1 MRARIFDASLG
12 GARPNDMITDW
23 MPPVALGAAIFCG
36 CAMPLL
42 LILLGRTS
50 SALRRPGPRYRVSV
64 QAAWLLFFAALVGFW
79 LAGIPIGTIDYI
91 AGAAIMLAATVL
103 AFIAW
108 SLIAW
113 GFTLSMLLALAKA
126 KRVARL
132 DDWIRHYTGGA
143 DFRRLAA
150 DRAAVLLVARLAV
163 MTGENGFRLTALGR
177 VAARFVAVGQW
188 TFGIRS
194 AEWNSR
200 P

>member
-1 MRARIFDASLG
+1 
-12 GARPNDMITDW
+12 MITDW
-23 MPPVALGAAIFCG
+23 MPPVALGAAICCG
-36 CAMPLL
+36 STMPAL

-50 SALRRPGPRYRVSV
+50 SALQRPGLRYRVSV
-64 QAAWLLFFAALVGFW
+64 QAAWLLFLTSLVGFA
-79 LAGIPIGTIDYI
+79 LAGIPIAAIDYI
-91 AGAAIMLAATVL
+91 AGVAIMLSATVL

-113 GFTLSMLLALAKA
+113 GFTLSMLLALAKQ
-126 KRVARL
+126 KHVGGL
-132 DDWIRHYTGGA
+132 DGWIRHYTGGA

-150 DRAAVLLVARLAV
+150 DRAAVLLGARLAV
-163 MTGENGFRLTALGR
+163 TAAANGLRLTSFGR
-177 VAARFVAVGQW
+177 VAARFVVVGQW

>member
-1 MRARIFDASLG
+1 MTLRASL
-12 GARPNDMITDW
+12 
-23 MPPVALGAAIFCG
+23 VAVFLA
-36 CAMPLL
+36 
-42 LILLGRTS
+42 S
-50 SALRRPGPRYRVSV
+50 
-64 QAAWLLFFAALVGFW
+64 LVGFW
-79 LAGIPIGTIDYI
+79 LARIPIGTIDDI

-113 GFTLSMLLALAKA
+113 GFTLSMLLALARQ
-126 KRVARL
+126 KRVGGL

-143 DFRRLAA
+143 DFHRLAA
-150 DRAAVLLVARLAV
+150 DRAAVLLGARLAV
-163 MTGENGFRLTALGR
+163 MAGDNGFRLTSLGR

>member
-1 MRARIFDASLG
+1 
-12 GARPNDMITDW
+12 
-23 MPPVALGAAIFCG
+23 MPPVALATAIMCG
-36 CAMPLL
+36 CAMPVL

-50 SALRRPGPRYRVSV
+50 PALRRPGPRYRVSV
-64 QAAWLLFFAALVGFW
+64 QAAWLLFVTSLVGFA
-79 LAGIPIGTIDYI
+79 LAGIPVAAIDYM

-113 GFTLSMLLALAKA
+113 GFTLSMLLALAKE
-126 KRVARL
+126 KRVAGL
-132 DDWIRHYTGGA
+132 ADWIGRYTGGA

-150 DRAAVLLVARLAV
+150 DRAAVLLGARLAV
-163 MTGENGFRLTALGR
+163 MAGEDGYKLTALGR
-177 VAARFVAVGQW
+177 AAARFVAVGQW

>member
-1 MRARIFDASLG
+1 MT
-12 GARPNDMITDW
+12 TDW
-23 MPPVALGAAIFCG
+23 MPPIALGTAIFCG
-36 CAMPLL
+36 GAIPVF

-50 SALRRPGPRYRVSV
+50 SALQRPGLRYRVSV
-64 QAAWLLFFAALVGFW
+64 QAAWVVFLTSLVGFA

-91 AGAAIMLAATVL
+91 AGAAIMLSATVL

-113 GFTLSMLLALAKA
+113 GFTLSMLLALAKE
-126 KRVARL
+126 KRVGGL
-132 DDWIRHYTGGA
+132 EDWIRHYTGGA

-150 DRAAVLLVARLAV
+150 DRAAVLLAARLAV
-163 MTGENGFRLTALGR
+163 VTGEDGYRLTTLGR
-177 VAARFVAVGQW
+177 VAGRFIALGRW
-188 TFGIRS
+188 TFGIGS